1 MRVECS
7 IMATRNIAL
16 FLTTMCACF
25 VGYILAGMSERE
37 QSRLCSNNPD
47 DVRATPTMFE
57 HSRNS
62 IFSLVYERSHLLFQ
76 VEDQSF
82 IAFPQSPAVTHDVT
96 ISKNWSF
103 KCHGHVFEDQVCPN
117 QGFQAIFCLVATSA
131 QQQQQLVQGETKPVN
146 DLCLGCICEAVSN
159 CNRSFTCAGDVCG
172 LFRITWAYW
181 SDAGKPVLQQ
191 DHPDNQD
198 AYVRCVTDPFC
209 AARAVQGY
217 MTKFSKDCNG
227 DGRVD
232 CFDYAAIHRL
242 GGYGCNGA
250 LDFNYQNKFQQCQAQ
265 VALLSQG

>member
-1 MRVECS
+1 M
-7 IMATRNIAL
+7 
-16 FLTTMCACF
+16 F
-25 VGYILAGMSERE
+25 E
-37 QSRLCSNNPD
+37 QSRRCSNNPD

-76 VEDQSF
+76 
-82 IAFPQSPAVTHDVT
+82 
-96 ISKNWSF
+96 
-103 KCHGHVFEDQVCPN
+103 
-117 QGFQAIFCLVATSA
+117 A